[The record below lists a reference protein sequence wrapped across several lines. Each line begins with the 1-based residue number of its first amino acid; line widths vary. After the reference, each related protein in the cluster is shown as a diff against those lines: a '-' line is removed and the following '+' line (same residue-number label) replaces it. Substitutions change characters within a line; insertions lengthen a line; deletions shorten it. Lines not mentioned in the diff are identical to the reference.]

1 MNKPKE
7 LILLQAMPEI
17 SGHPLIR
24 SHATYV
30 ITGGLGGLGRSI
42 TKWLA
47 QQGAKS
53 IVLLSRSGP
62 TSANARNLTKEYSC
76 SDINISV
83 LQCDV
88 GDADQVLKVME
99 VCSQSMPPIRG
110 LIHGAMVLH
119 VRCSVLPSIEPTR

>member
-1 MNKPKE
+1 M
-7 LILLQAMPEI
+7 QAMPKI
-17 SGHPLIR
+17 SGHPSIR

-62 TSANARNLTKEYSC
+62 TSANAKNLTKEYSC

-88 GDADQVLKVME
+88 GDADQVRNVME

-110 LIHGAMVLH
+110 VVHGAMVLH
-119 VRCSVLPSIEPTR
+119 VRCRVPPFTEPSR